1 MDPNSDNDELIILQS
16 REEQI
21 GKVKGMLEKARQD
34 SADYHLS
41 IIRRKQHDQKL
52 KEMKTGAQI
61 ATGLHVLYMCRRKT
75 RRVKQTFETSLQQLK
90 ESLQRA
96 QTSVSTD
103 CQRYMELYDDLVRSE
118 QKYPMDENSD
128 SNKIVYRC

>member
-1 MDPNSDNDELIILQS
+1 MNQKNDSDELTILQS

-21 GKVKGMLEKARQD
+21 GKVEDMLEEARQK
-34 SADYHLS
+34 SAEYNLS
-41 IIRRKQHDQKL
+41 IVQRKRHEQRLEK
-52 KEMKTGAQI
+52 MKTGAQI

-75 RRVKQTFETSLQQLK
+75 RRVKQIAEASLQQLK

-96 QTSVSTD
+96 QASVSTD
-103 CQRYMELYDDLVRSE
+103 CQRYMEFYDDLVRSE
-118 QKYPMDENSD
+118 QKYPTDENYD

>member
-1 MDPNSDNDELIILQS
+1 MNQKNDSDELTILQS

-21 GKVKGMLEKARQD
+21 DKVEDMLKEVRQD

-41 IIRRKQHDQKL
+41 IIQRKQHDQKL

-118 QKYPMDENSD
+118 QKYPMDENYD

>member
-1 MDPNSDNDELIILQS
+1 MNQKNDSDELTILQS

-21 GKVKGMLEKARQD
+21 DKVEGMLKEARQK
-34 SADYHLS
+34 SAKYHLS
-41 IIRRKQHDQKL
+41 IIQRKQHDQKL

-118 QKYPMDENSD
+118 QKYPMDENYD

>member
-1 MDPNSDNDELIILQS
+1 MNQKNDSDELTILQS

-21 GKVKGMLEKARQD
+21 DKVKDMLKEARQK
-34 SADYHLS
+34 SAEYHLS
-41 IIRRKQHDQKL
+41 IIQRKQHDQKL

-118 QKYPMDENSD
+118 QKYPMDENYD
-128 SNKIVYRC
+128 SNKIV